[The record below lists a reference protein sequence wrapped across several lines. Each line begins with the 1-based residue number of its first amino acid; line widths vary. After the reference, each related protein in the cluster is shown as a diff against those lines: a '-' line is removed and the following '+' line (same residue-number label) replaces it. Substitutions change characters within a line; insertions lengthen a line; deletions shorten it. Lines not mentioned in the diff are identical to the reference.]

1 MTHNKKASD
10 LHDFEA
16 FSLSRGLL
24 HSPERILGFVYWRT
38 MIPHIANRRHILLA
52 AYKRHSFQE
61 TISWWTLWA
70 DT

>member
-1 MTHNKKASD
+1 MTDSKKASD

-24 HSPERILGFVYWRT
+24 HSPGRLLGFVYWRT
-38 MIPHIANRRHILLA
+38 LMLHIANRRHIVLA

-61 TISWWTLWA
+61 TISGRTLW
-70 DT
+70 TET

>member
-1 MTHNKKASD
+1 MTDSKKASD

-24 HSPERILGFVYWRT
+24 YSPERLLDFVYWRT
-38 MIPHIANRRHILLA
+38 LIPHITNRRHILLA

-61 TISWWTLWA
+61 TVSGRALWT